1 VFSSFVLLFLWI
13 LRFLRRI
20 VGGFVEEFGGAA
32 FNHERTKKRKHEK
45 SEWMNG
51 HAGLLMNL
59 NAPTLFF
66 SPVGL

>member
-1 VFSSFVLLFLWI
+1 
-13 LRFLRRI
+13 
-20 VGGFVEEFGGAA
+20 VEEFGGAA

-45 SEWMNG
+45 SEWING

-66 SPVGL
+66 SPAGL